1 MTIGQRIAELRKR
14 AGLSQEALGEKLG
27 VSRQAISKWESDAA
41 LPDIDKLV
49 GLARVFEV
57 TVGWLLGV
65 EELPA
70 PAQQQENGG
79 AQIDE
84 VLEQYLQNLSQHQK
98 LTPKLK
104 KRLIA
109 AGVVAA
115 ACLLFLTVRVVALQS
130 ELSGVRSTVNGLS
143 NQIGYVQ
150 NSINNIDANINT
162 QVQEALNEEY
172 GLLTDYNLKLDNVDY
187 ASNTA
192 ELSLTAVVRETPPDP
207 DALAFYA
214 VRADGSAIYA
224 QQQNWDA
231 ASGSYTGT
239 LTLPLEDGL
248 NYYFSTGDKRTGIVD
263 YSFSDLKSATSIALN
278 VDLYGGFTVGK
289 DASRL
294 VGGVD
299 VQTYSD
305 QLSSV
310 AASMDEQWV
319 SWLPHDVTEKKAWII
334 VSAPDGTELSR
345 QELEL
350 KRPDGTENITM
361 EGLSSYEYTWETPD
375 ATVSVEQPE
384 KGTLIWAEA
393 EMSFDNGQ
401 STREKSN
408 RGYRWSGSNWEDVTY
423 IYETQQYQ

>member
-49 GLARVFEV
+49 GLARTFDV

-65 EELPA
+65 EKLPT
-70 PAQQQENGG
+70 PAQAPEQDG
-79 AQIDE
+79 AQSTE
-84 VLEQYLQNLSQHQK
+84 VLEQYLEKLSQRQK
-98 LTPKLK
+98 LPPKLK

-115 ACLLFLTVRVVALQS
+115 ACLVFLTIRVVNLQG

-150 NSINNIDANINT
+150 NSINNIDSNISA
-162 QVQEALNEEY
+162 QVQDALNEEY
-172 GLLTDYNLKLDNVDY
+172 GLLTDYNLQLVNVDY
-187 ASNTA
+187 TANTA
-192 ELSLTAVVRETPPDP
+192 QLILTAVVRETPEHPET
-207 DALAFYA
+207 LSFYA
-214 VRADGSAIYA
+214 VRADGSTLYA
-224 QQQNWDA
+224 EDQNWDA
-231 ASGSYTGT
+231 DSGKYTGT

-263 YSFSDLKSATSIALN
+263 YSFSDLKSATCIRLN

-294 VGGVD
+294 DGGVN

-310 AASMDEQWV
+310 VASMDEQWE
-319 SWLPHDVTEKKAWII
+319 SWLPRDITEKKAWIV

-350 KRPDGTENITM
+350 NRTDGTEDITTD
-361 EGLSSYEYTWETPD
+361 GLSCYEYTWETPN
-375 ATVSVEQPE
+375 ATVNVDQPE
-384 KGTLIWAEA
+384 KDTLIWAEA
-393 EMSFDNGQ
+393 EMTFDNGQ
-401 STREKSN
+401 TTREKSS
-408 RGYRWSGSNWEDVTY
+408 RGYRWSGSDWKDVTY

>member
-70 PAQQQENGG
+70 PAQPQENDG
-79 AQIDE
+79 AQTNE
-84 VLEQYLQNLSQHQK
+84 ALEQYLEKLSQHQK
-98 LTPKLK
+98 LSPKLK

-109 AGVVAA
+109 AGVVAT
-115 ACLLFLTVRVVALQS
+115 ACLVFLTVRVVSLQG

-150 NSINNIDANINT
+150 NSINNIDANINA

-172 GLLTDYNLKLDNVDY
+172 GLLTDYSLKLDKVDY
-187 ASNTA
+187 AANTA
-192 ELSLTAVVRETPPDP
+192 ELTLTAVVRETPPDP
-207 DALAFYA
+207 EMLSFYA
-214 VRADGSAIYA
+214 VRADGTTIYA
-224 QQQNWDA
+224 QRQNWDA

-294 VGGVD
+294 DGGVD

-319 SWLPHDVTEKKAWII
+319 SWLPHDVTEQKAWIV

-345 QELEL
+345 QELEM
-350 KRPDGTENITM
+350 KRANDTESITT
-361 EGLSSYEYTWETPD
+361 EGLSCYEYTWETTD
-375 ATVSVEQPE
+375 VTVNIDQPE

-393 EMSFDNGQ
+393 EMTFDNGQ
-401 STREKSN
+401 SARSQSST
-408 RGYRWSGSNWEDVTY
+408 GFRWSGSNWEDVTY